1 MKSCLFLLAVMA
13 LLSLVACGRAGA
25 HPPTPAP
32 STANEWSWE
41 SGANV
46 MGQPGTYGT
55 QGTPSAS
62 NVPGSRYQSVSSTDA
77 AGNFWLF
84 GGSGADWMG
93 TYGDL
98 NDLWKYSSGQWTW
111 IGGSNGLD

>member
-1 MKSCLFLLAVMA
+1 MKSCLFLLVVMA

-46 MGQPGTYGT
+46 IGQPGTYGT
-55 QGTPSAS
+55 QGTPSAG
-62 NVPGSRYQSVSSTDA
+62 NIPGSRYSAVSSTDA

-84 GGSGADWMG
+84 GGSGAG
-93 TYGDL
+93 AGSGGTVTYGDL
-98 NDLWKYSSGQWTW
+98 NDLWKYSSGQW
-111 IGGSNGLD
+111 